1 MANNQNLRP
10 FNTMTAEERR
20 EISRKGGKASG
31 AARRAKR
38 EAVNAEKA
46 RIRAE
51 REIAGEEI
59 ALLAAS
65 AKALLRMQTNGI

>member
-31 AARRAKR
+31 AARREKR
-38 EAVNAEKA
+38 KAINRVKAEQW
-46 RIRAE
+46 AE
-51 REIAGEEI
+51 RERKGDD
-59 ALLAAS
+59 LAIIVAS
-65 AKALLRMQTNGI
+65 VKELRRMQISGY